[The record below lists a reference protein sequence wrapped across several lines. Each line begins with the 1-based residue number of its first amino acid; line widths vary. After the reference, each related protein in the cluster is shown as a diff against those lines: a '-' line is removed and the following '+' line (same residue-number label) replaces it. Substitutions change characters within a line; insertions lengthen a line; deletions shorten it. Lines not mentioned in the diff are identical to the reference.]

1 MTQSSIRKGKLV
13 VISGPAG
20 VGKTTIVERLLETP
34 GVTRSVSAT
43 SRAPRGQEKD
53 GVDYRFYTRERFEAG
68 IRDGEF
74 LEHATIHGNHYG
86 TPIKPID
93 EAVTDGGVIILA
105 IDVQG
110 AATLR
115 RMKRDF
121 LGIFVA
127 PPSMEELRKRL
138 AGRGDTPVEE
148 VERRMAR
155 AIDELRHK
163 DEYDIVVENNS
174 VEGTVRDIR
183 AVLKERQIL

>member
-1 MTQSSIRKGKLV
+1 LSEKGKLV

-20 VGKTTIVERLLETP
+20 VGKTTVVERLLKTP

-53 GVDYRFYTRERFEAG
+53 GVDYRFYTRERFEQG

-74 LEHATIHGNHYG
+74 LEHATIHGNYYG
-86 TPIKPID
+86 TPLKPID
-93 EAVTDGGVIILA
+93 DAVAGGQVVILA

-110 AATLR
+110 AASLR

-127 PPSMEELRKRL
+127 PPSMEELRQRL

-155 AIDELRHK
+155 AIEELKHK
-163 DEYDIVVENNS
+163 DEYDVVVENKT
-174 VEGTVRDIR
+174 VDGTVRDIR
-183 AVLKERQIL
+183 TVLKERQIL

>member
-1 MTQSSIRKGKLV
+1 MSEKGKLV

-74 LEHATIHGNHYG
+74 LEHAKIHGNYYG

-93 EAVTDGGVIILA
+93 EAVAGGSVIILA

-127 PPSMEELRKRL
+127 PPSLEELRKRL

-148 VERRMAR
+148 IDRRMAR
-155 AIDELRHK
+155 AIDELKHK
-163 DEYDIVVENNS
+163 DEYDIVVENNT